1 MTWRAVS
8 ARPLPTIMA
17 DKRYKAV
24 PTHNERRSLF
34 EKFLLKCAEDEKKAA
49 AKAGR
54 WRLTPMDPRLT
65 LG

>member
-1 MTWRAVS
+1 
-8 ARPLPTIMA
+8 LPTIMA